1 MDTGQILADILVGG
15 ELKVHL
21 IGVAGSGM
29 SGIAGLLIA
38 LGHHVSGSDKAR
50 TTEIGRLESLGLR
63 FHLQQ
68 AAENIADADLIIFSS
83 AIRPGNPE
91 YDEAIRTGRNMVR
104 RADALAA
111 ILNCKKGIV
120 VCGMHGKTT
129 TSSMTAHVLKVGG
142 LKPSHYVGAEIPILG
157 TNANWD
163 AEGEFFVAEG
173 DESDGTL
180 AFYHPE
186 HAIVLNIEEEHLD
199 YYADLAAIEIV
210 FNQLLS
216 QTRGHVFY
224 CADDANATRLCSVHP
239 GAISYGESR
248 AAFYRFDDVHAK
260 DFQSYFRVLR
270 GGEPLGAVALNVPG
284 RHNVSNAV
292 GVIALA
298 TELGVPFPKIAEAL
312 ESFRGARRRFEIKYR
327 SDRYMIVDD
336 YGHHPSEVKATLAT
350 ARNTGRKRVLCMFQP
365 HRFSR
370 TQKLKEEFGRAFHH
384 ADHAIIA
391 DVYAASEI
399 PIPGVSGQT
408 IVDEMLREGHDAA
421 SFQPDRKK
429 IVLEIGRIL
438 EPGDCVISLGAGNI
452 HEAATLLA
460 KDVALLDE
468 LQTVMGHGTIKLYE
482 PLAKHTTMRVG
493 GPAQFWAE
501 PETEEAFAR
510 LVRFCTLREIPL
522 FVMGRGSNLLVRDGG
537 IRGVVVHLARGEFKK
552 IEVREGQ
559 ITAGVGVKQ
568 KELAYAARDAQIG
581 GFEWFEGI
589 PGNVGGAL
597 RMNAGAMGGETFRQV
612 VSVRYIDPHGNFHM
626 KTPPELD
633 VRYRH
638 CGTLEKNFAVSATFV
653 GHPSTPE
660 EIEKLLEASTQKR
673 RTSQPRESSAGCIFK
688 NPEQCPAGKL
698 VDDLGLKGTRV
709 GGAKVSE
716 IHGNFVV
723 NDGGATA
730 ADVLA
735 VIDRVKAVALEKRGI
750 RLETEVQIVGEE
762 KGLHD

>member
-1 MDTGQILADILVGG
+1 MDTGEILADILVGG
-15 ELKVHL
+15 ELKIHL

-38 LGHHVSGSDKAR
+38 LGHTVSGSDKAR
-50 TTEIGRLESLGLR
+50 TVEIDRLEKLGLR
-63 FHLQQ
+63 FFTGQ
-68 AAENIADADLIIFSS
+68 AAANVAEADLIIFSS
-83 AIRPGNPE
+83 AIRPGNAE
-91 YDEAIRTGRNMVR
+91 YDEALRSGRNMVR

-111 ILNCKKGIV
+111 IMNCKKGIV
-120 VCGMHGKTT
+120 ICGMHGKTT

-142 LKPSHYVGAEIPILG
+142 LHPSHYVGAEIPILG

-163 AEGEFFVAEG
+163 AAGEYFVAEG

-199 YYADLAAIEIV
+199 YYADLAAIEVV

-216 QTRGHVFY
+216 QTRGKVIY
-224 CADDANATRLCSVHP
+224 CADDVNATRVCSSHP
-239 GAISYGESR
+239 GAVSYGESR
-248 AAFYRFDDVHAK
+248 AARYRFDDLHAK
-260 DFQSYFRVLR
+260 DFQSHFRVLR
-270 GGEPLGAVALNVPG
+270 DGEPLGAVTLNVPG

-292 GVIALA
+292 AVIALA
-298 TELGVPFPKIAEAL
+298 TELGVPFAKIAEAL

-350 ARNTGRKRVLCMFQP
+350 AKNTGRKRVLCMFQP

-370 TQKLKEEFGRAFHH
+370 TEKLKAEFGRAFHH
-384 ADHAIIA
+384 ADVAVIA
-391 DVYAASEI
+391 DVYAASEV

-408 IVDEMLREGHDAA
+408 IVDEMIREGHEGAT
-421 SFQPDRKK
+421 FQPDRKK
-429 IVLEIGRIL
+429 LAIEIGRQL
-438 EPGDCVISLGAGNI
+438 EPGDCVLSLGAGNI

-460 KDVALLDE
+460 ADVKQLDE
-468 LQTVMGHGTIKLYE
+468 LQTVMGAGVIKLYE
-482 PLAKHTTMRVG
+482 PLSKHTTMRIG

-501 PETEEAFAR
+501 PETEESFAR
-510 LVRFCTLREIPL
+510 LVRFCTLNEIPL

-537 IRGVVVHLARGEFKK
+537 IRGVVVHLSRGEFKK
-552 IEVREGQ
+552 IEVREGL
-559 ITAGVGVKQ
+559 IHAGVGVKQ
-568 KELAYAARDAQIG
+568 KELAYAARDAEIG

-589 PGNVGGAL
+589 PGDVGGAL

-612 VSVRYIDPHGNFHM
+612 VSVRFIDPHGNFHM
-626 KTPPELD
+626 KTPPEMD

-638 CGTLEKNFAVSATFV
+638 CGTLAKNYAVSATFF
-653 GHPSTPE
+653 GHPGTPE

-673 RTSQPRESSAGCIFK
+673 RTTQPRESSAGCFFK

-698 VDDLGLKGTRV
+698 VDELGLKGTRI
-709 GGAKVSE
+709 GGAMVSDV
-716 IHGNFVV
+716 HGNFLV
-723 NDGGATA
+723 NAGGATA

-735 VIDRVKAVALEKRGI
+735 LIAKVQETALRDRGI
-750 RLETEVQIVGEE
+750 KLETEVQIVGEE
-762 KGLHD
+762 KGIHD

>member
-15 ELKVHL
+15 ELKIHL

-29 SGIAGLLIA
+29 SGIAGLLIS
-38 LGHHVSGSDKAR
+38 LGHNVSGSDKAR
-50 TTEIGRLESLGLR
+50 TVEIDRLEKLGLR
-63 FHLQQ
+63 FFLGQ
-68 AAENIADADLIIFSS
+68 AAANVADADLIIFSS
-83 AIRPGNPE
+83 AIRPGNAE
-91 YDEAIRTGRNMVR
+91 YDEALRTNRNMVR

-111 ILNCKKGIV
+111 IMNCKKGIV
-120 VCGMHGKTT
+120 ICGMHGKTT

-142 LKPSHYVGAEIPILG
+142 LHPSHYVGAEIPILG

-163 AEGEFFVAEG
+163 PEGEFFVAEG

-199 YYADLAAIEIV
+199 YYADLAAIEAV

-216 QTRGHVFY
+216 QTRGKVIF
-224 CADDANATRLCSVHP
+224 CADDVNATRICSTHP
-239 GAISYGESR
+239 GAISYGESHT
-248 AAFYRFDDVHAK
+248 AFYRFDDLHAK
-260 DFQSYFRVLR
+260 DFQSHFRVLR
-270 GGEPLGAVALNVPG
+270 GGEPLGAVTLNVPG
-284 RHNVSNAV
+284 KHNVSNAV

-298 TELGVPFPKIAEAL
+298 TELGVPFAKIAEAL

-327 SDRYMIVDD
+327 SDRYMVVDD

-365 HRFSR
+365 HRYSR
-370 TQKLKEEFGRAFHH
+370 TEKLKAEFGRAFHH
-384 ADHAIIA
+384 ADVAIIA

-408 IVDEMLREGHDAA
+408 IVDEMLREGHEAA

-429 IVLEIGRIL
+429 IALEIGRAL
-438 EPGDCVISLGAGNI
+438 EPGDVVISLGAGNI
-452 HEAATLLA
+452 HEAASILA
-460 KDVALLDE
+460 KDIKQLDE
-468 LQTVMGHGTIKLYE
+468 LQTVMGQGTIKLYE

-501 PETEEAFAR
+501 PETEESFAR
-510 LVRFCTLREIPL
+510 LVRFCTLNEIPL
-522 FVMGRGSNLLVRDGG
+522 FVIGRGSNLLVRDGG
-537 IRGVVVHLARGEFKK
+537 IRGVVVHLSRGEFKK
-552 IEVREGQ
+552 VEVREGK
-559 ITAGVGVKQ
+559 IDAGVGVKQ

-581 GFEWFEGI
+581 GFEWLEGI
-589 PGNVGGAL
+589 PGDVGGAL

-612 VSVRYIDPHGNFHM
+612 VSVRYVDPHGNFHM
-626 KTPPELD
+626 KTPAEMD
-633 VRYRH
+633 VHYRH
-638 CGTLEKNFAVSATFV
+638 CGTLEKNYAVSATFV
-653 GHPSTPE
+653 GHPSTAE
-660 EIEKLLEASTQKR
+660 EIEKLLDASTHKR
-673 RTSQPRESSAGCIFK
+673 RTSQPRESSAGCCFK

-698 VDDLGLKGTRV
+698 VDELGLKGTRI

-716 IHGNFVV
+716 IHGNFLV

-730 ADVLA
+730 TDVLSLIA
-735 VIDRVKAVALEKRGI
+735 HVQEVALRERGI
-750 RLETEVQIVGEE
+750 KLETEVQIVGDE
-762 KGLHD
+762 KGIHD